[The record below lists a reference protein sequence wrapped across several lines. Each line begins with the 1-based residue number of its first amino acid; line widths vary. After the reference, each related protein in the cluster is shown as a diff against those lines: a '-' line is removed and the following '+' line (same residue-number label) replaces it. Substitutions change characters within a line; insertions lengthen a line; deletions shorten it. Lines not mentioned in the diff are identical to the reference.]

1 MHFNAQFKH
10 RLNEKRTD
18 GNIKRADFNPDRA
31 YIHNTVSEIME
42 EMSSDH
48 HNTKMENNIR
58 SLFLDRVIARA
69 KEISS
74 NVELRERLEKAEK
87 DANEKRCAEKRA
99 KEAAAAMKEQKKA
112 DRKAGVKASRTPKR
126 ASAVIA
132 QEKKDKE
139 DRRASEERQ
148 KKHRQEERDARLAG
162 PSESA
167 LTSSPSASRVS
178 NGLRDRN
185 ADRRR
190 N

>member
-1 MHFNAQFKH
+1 
-10 RLNEKRTD
+10 
-18 GNIKRADFNPDRA
+18 
-31 YIHNTVSEIME
+31 
-42 EMSSDH
+42 
-48 HNTKMENNIR
+48 
-58 SLFLDRVIARA
+58 
-69 KEISS
+69 
-74 NVELRERLEKAEK
+74 
-87 DANEKRCAEKRA
+87 
-99 KEAAAAMKEQKKA
+99 MKEQKKA
-112 DRKAGVKASRTPKR
+112 DRKAGVKAPRAPKR